1 MDLHLQERVM
11 VKEKNKNKGKEVKVK
26 ASLFIKTK
34 RSDSNLI
41 VCSALVILNRKGR
54 SAEIPF
60 RYPREVYMLLD
71 FPYPDMDEIN
81 D

>member
-1 MDLHLQERVM
+1 M
-11 VKEKNKNKGKEVKVK
+11 VKEKGENKGKEAKVK
-26 ASLFIKTK
+26 ARKSRFIKLK

-41 VCSALVILNRKGR
+41 VCSAYVILNRKGR

-60 RYPREVYMLLD
+60 QYPREVYILLD
-71 FPYPDMDEIN
+71 FPYPDMDEIYMKIY

>member
-1 MDLHLQERVM
+1 M
-11 VKEKNKNKGKEVKVK
+11 VKKKDKNKGKEAKKK
-26 ASLFIKTK
+26 ARKSRFIKTK

-41 VCSALVILNRKGR
+41 VCSVLVILNRKGR
-54 SAEIPF
+54 SAELPF

>member
-1 MDLHLQERVM
+1 M
-11 VKEKNKNKGKEVKVK
+11 VKKKDKNKGKEAKKK
-26 ASLFIKTK
+26 ARKSRFIKTK

-54 SAEIPF
+54 SARIPF
-60 RYPREVYMLLD
+60 QYPREVYMLLD
-71 FPYPDMDEIN
+71 FPYPDMGEIN

>member
-1 MDLHLQERVM
+1 M
-11 VKEKNKNKGKEVKVK
+11 K
-26 ASLFIKTK
+26 ARKFRFIKTK

-54 SAEIPF
+54 SARIPF
-60 RYPREVYMLLD
+60 QYPREVYMLLD
-71 FPYPDMDEIN
+71 FPYPDMGEIN

>member
-1 MDLHLQERVM
+1 M
-11 VKEKNKNKGKEVKVK
+11 VKEKIENKGKEAKVK
-26 ASLFIKTK
+26 ARKSRFIKTK

-54 SAEIPF
+54 FARIPF
-60 RYPREVYMLLD
+60 QYPREVYMLLD